1 MNDEE
6 FTITK
11 YYFLAY
17 LNEKLL
23 CRDFLCKFMLT
34 SPLQL
39 SFMEIL
45 RVLPTWP
52 KTSHTNPV
60 LEFVLILVLISL
72 SKQNAYIV
80 LRASCLICVKI
91 QPSCAFFFLFERK
104 LWLHKMFSLSLS
116 HFSTN
121 YTSIIG
127 VLHKS
132 CLFCHPF
139 RKELDAT
146 LSALLLHKSVSFLCV
161 YFVLHFDFLEL
172 NSEVSWEVE
181 QRHILLTF

>member
-1 MNDEE
+1 MQIYADFSPLAE
-6 FTITK
+6 FYGDFKSPSHLAQNITHK
-11 YYFLAY
+11 SCAGICADTGVDFPKQAKCIYSVESFL
-17 LNEKLL
+17 LNL
-23 CRDFLCKFMLT
+23 CEDPTFLCLFF
-34 SPLQL
+34 
-39 SFMEIL
+39 SFL
-45 RVLPTWP
+45 R
-52 KTSHTNPV
+52 
-60 LEFVLILVLISL
+60 E
-72 SKQNAYIV
+72 
-80 LRASCLICVKI
+80 SCGFIKC
-91 QPSCAFFFLFERK
+91 
-104 LWLHKMFSLSLS
+104 SLSLS

-121 YTSIIG
+121 YIQYTSIIG

>member
-1 MNDEE
+1 
-6 FTITK
+6 
-11 YYFLAY
+11 
-17 LNEKLL
+17 
-23 CRDFLCKFMLT
+23 
-34 SPLQL
+34 
-39 SFMEIL
+39 MEIL

-91 QPSCAFFFLFERK
+91 QPSCATFFSFLRESYGFIK
-104 LWLHKMFSLSLS
+104 CSLSLS

-121 YTSIIG
+121 YIQYTSIIG